1 LAGSPEQSNYEIT
14 RLSNY
19 KILMAS
25 FSSTRP
31 SPRRL
36 RRGEDGYVLL
46 TLLLV
51 FALMAIVATGVITE
65 ISFEI
70 RRDREQE
77 MVHRGVQYTRA
88 IRAYYKKLGRY
99 PTRLEDLE
107 NTNNLRYLRKRYK
120 DPLNCRNSKCQD
132 FKLLHFGDPGVSMGG
147 SFGGGTIPGATPAAS
162 PGGLSGSGPSSSGF
176 GGSSFG
182 SSGSSGSAFGG
193 SGVNSSGVFS
203 QSSGF
208 GGNSNSQT
216 ASGQQGTSS
225 APGSDPTDAS
235 AQVVPGTAQGNTGS
249 SSQQVFGGGPIVGV
263 ASISKDKTIREF
275 NKKRKYNEWQFIYDP
290 TADRGG
296 LITTPYQPALQNF
309 SAQQGIGTPAG
320 QMGQGQPGSS
330 SSFSSGFGQSSGF
343 GNNSTS
349 GAPPSPVQTPA
360 NPPQ

>member
-1 LAGSPEQSNYEIT
+1 
-14 RLSNY
+14 
-19 KILMAS
+19 MAS

-208 GGNSNSQT
+208 GGNSNYQKST
-216 ASGQQGTSS
+216 GNQGTTS

>member
-1 LAGSPEQSNYEIT
+1 
-14 RLSNY
+14 
-19 KILMAS
+19 MAS

-77 MVHRGVQYTRA
+77 MIHRGVQYTRA

-99 PTRLEDLE
+99 PTKLEDLE

-132 FKLLHFGDPGVSMGG
+132 FKLLHVGDPGVSVGG
-147 SFGGGTIPGATPAAS
+147 SFGGGTIPGATPAGS

-182 SSGSSGSAFGG
+182 GSGSSGSAFGG

-208 GGNSNSQT
+208 GETPTPKQPR
-216 ASGQQGTSS
+216 ASRGPVRLQDRILPRLLPKSPQARPKETLVPAVSRSS
-225 APGSDPTDAS
+225 AGDRSWAWPAPARTRPFVSLIKR
-235 AQVVPGTAQGNTGS
+235 GNTTSGS
-249 SSQQVFGGGPIVGV
+249 SS
-263 ASISKDKTIREF
+263 TI
-275 NKKRKYNEWQFIYDP
+275 QPP
-290 TADRGG
+290 TAE
-296 LITTPYQPALQNF
+296 A
-309 SAQQGIGTPAG
+309 
-320 QMGQGQPGSS
+320 
-330 SSFSSGFGQSSGF
+330 
-343 GNNSTS
+343 
-349 GAPPSPVQTPA
+349 
-360 NPPQ
+360 

>member
-1 LAGSPEQSNYEIT
+1 LQIT

-77 MVHRGVQYTRA
+77 MIHRGVQYTRA

-99 PTRLEDLE
+99 PTKLENLE

-132 FKLLHFGDPGVSMGG
+132 FKLLRVGDPGVSVGG
-147 SFGGGTIPGATPAAS
+147 SFGGGTIPGATPAGS

-182 SSGSSGSAFGG
+182 GSGSSGSAFGG

-225 APGSDPTDAS
+225 ASGSDPTQAS
-235 AQVVPGTAQGNTGS
+235 SQVAPGTAQGDTSS

-263 ASISKDKTIREF
+263 ASTSKDKTIREF

-309 SAQQGIGTPAG
+309 SAQQGMGTPAG

-330 SSFSSGFGQSSGF
+330 SSFGSGFGQSGQSSGF
-343 GNNSTS
+343 GNNSNSSTP
-349 GAPPSPVQTPA
+349 APPAQTPA